1 MLIEITPEEINGLI
15 ERPSEGLN
23 TEIKGWIDPGS
34 PDGIAKIVKATFAL
48 RNRNGGFVLIGFDD
62 KTLQP
67 DTNNQA
73 PVNVRQAFHTDE
85 IQRQV
90 SKYASQSFEIRV
102 GFGVRDGQEFPIIK
116 VQDGVR
122 SPVAVSRNLTNGSG
136 GYLIRDGDVFFR
148 TLASNGTP
156 SSAKARPVD
165 WPDIVEICFDNREA
179 DIGRFVRRH
188 LSGNE
193 IKALVEALSGMRV
206 TTEPPTSTLRD
217 RADALLIEGER
228 RCNEAVDRRTLTSSE
243 LAEFQK
249 GMWRIALVIDPENN
263 AARPDH
269 DFLNKAFA
277 SNPHFT
283 GWPIW
288 LDPRGF
294 KDRNS
299 VPQIIEKAWQSL
311 IISLEDNWSPHVDF
325 MRLDPKG
332 KFFLQRIMQDDLTDK
347 VQPGTALEVVLVI
360 IRTAEAIA
368 VALKMV
374 KGLGWDDEAR
384 LGMAFKWTNLNGR
397 QLSNWANPI
406 VHISRGYESYED
418 SVSTFV
424 QIPANTPISAI
435 APYVEEATRDLFLT
449 FNGYTLPP
457 QTFEDWTQRL
467 IERRL

>member
-1 MLIEITPEEINGLI
+1 
-15 ERPSEGLN
+15 
-23 TEIKGWIDPGS
+23 
-34 PDGIAKIVKATFAL
+34 
-48 RNRNGGFVLIGFDD
+48 
-62 KTLQP
+62 
-67 DTNNQA
+67 
-73 PVNVRQAFHTDE
+73 
-85 IQRQV
+85 
-90 SKYASQSFEIRV
+90 
-102 GFGVRDGQEFPIIK
+102 
-116 VQDGVR
+116 
-122 SPVAVSRNLTNGSG
+122 
-136 GYLIRDGDVFFR
+136 
-148 TLASNGTP
+148 
-156 SSAKARPVD
+156 
-165 WPDIVEICFDNREA
+165 
-179 DIGRFVRRH
+179 
-188 LSGNE
+188 
-193 IKALVEALSGMRV
+193 MRV